1 MKKFPKALGKLFII
15 LFFIASL
22 GLSYSNQV
30 GAQLVGQ
37 AKAQSAFGDPE
48 VASTNDG
55 ASGLVAVEQD
65 IEGGVIPVGSTAQ
78 VIVRF
83 KNEGGRPI
91 EFRDLNLY
99 PSSTISAQTTIN
111 QCATEPLENGA
122 ECAIVLS
129 IKGLQP
135 GNWRVEMLV
144 RHTGKSRLVTARIAG
159 TVDAGD
165 ESANLVTDIEVLPT
179 PVDFGVLEASRP
191 IIQSVTIRN
200 ITANTIN
207 INDMFIDA
215 PSQSGYNLRTDCKV
229 LNAGQA
235 CIASILWSPVIEGP
249 SSGFL
254 VVQHDGAS
262 AVTNVPLIGT
272 FSPGVAEQAE
282 VFPDA
287 LPGRGVL
294 VSSETEVDFGS
305 DINAQSAITLSLVN
319 VGDTVLKMK
328 NIQLAGSDNG
338 LKLLQTGCKS
348 GTELE
353 PTEACPLTVSWA
365 PTKKGAVIDDIQITH
380 DGARGILVLPV
391 RGTASEAISVDS
403 KPIIITQDGGSAIIS
418 APSAA
423 SDDTSSSG
431 TATVAVSSSTPAN
444 LDGYIV
450 TSHSSKHAIVR
461 GPVGSRIV
469 ADGKTTII
477 GGFEWNV
484 KITAD
489 GVQLTNANNAILL
502 VFDRS
507 LSNIGSSTGT
517 STAITGSVGAQ

>member
-1 MKKFPKALGKLFII
+1 MKFVSFKNVTFAFVLLAFA
-15 LFFIASL
+15 FATVF
-22 GLSYSNQV
+22 NQ
-30 GAQLVGQ
+30 GYAQT
-37 AKAQSAFGDPE
+37 AFGDPE
-48 VASTNDG
+48 VASSGEG
-55 ASGLVAVEQD
+55 ATGLVAVEQD
-65 IEGGVIPVGSTAQ
+65 IKGGVIPVGSTAQ

-99 PSSTISAQTTIN
+99 PSSTISTKTTIN

-129 IKGLQP
+129 VKGLQP

-144 RHTGKSRLVTARIAG
+144 RHTGQSRLVTARIAG

-165 ESANLVTDIEVLPT
+165 EAANLVSDIEVLPT
-179 PVDFGVLEASRP
+179 PVDFGTLEASRP

-200 ITANTIN
+200 ITANAIN
-207 INDMFIDA
+207 VNDMFIDA
-215 PSQSGYNLRTDCKV
+215 PAQSGYNLRTDCKV
-229 LNAGQA
+229 LNPGQA
-235 CIASILWSPVIEGP
+235 CIASILWSPIIEGP

-254 VVQHDGAS
+254 VIQHDGAS

-294 VSSETEVDFGS
+294 VSSETEVDFGT
-305 DINAQSAITLSLVN
+305 DINAQSAITVSLVN

-328 NIQLAGSDNG
+328 EIQLAGSDNG
-338 LKLLQTGCKS
+338 LKLLQNGCNSK
-348 GTELE
+348 TELE

-365 PTKKGAVIDDIQITH
+365 PTKIGAVIDDIQITH

-403 KPIIITQDGGSAIIS
+403 KPIVITQDGVS
-418 APSAA
+418 APVTVVSN
-423 SDDTSSSG
+423 DTSSA
-431 TATVAVSSSTPAN
+431 TAAPQSATKATPAN

-450 TSHSSKHAIVR
+450 TSHSTKHAIIR

-484 KITAD
+484 KITGD
-489 GVQLTNANNAILL
+489 GVQLTNANNAVLL

-507 LSNIGSSTGT
+507 LSNLGSQSST
-517 STAITGSVGAQ
+517 STAAVPTSEAAQ